1 MRAAIE
7 PCAQEKVK
15 ELEKETSE
23 LETIFDVFRDFPE
36 DQKIM
41 PIEETKLGDLSS
53 DQKAFLADHG
63 ILIKDTR
70 DNKFYMPEII
80 WKGLSFRSSR
90 PGRIG
95 TMRLQR
101 LAAAKER

>member
-1 MRAAIE
+1 MRAIE

-15 ELEKETSE
+15 EPEKEISE
-23 LETIFDVFRDFPE
+23 LETIFDVLRDLPE

-41 PIEETKLGDLSS
+41 PIEESKLGNLSS
-53 DQKAFLADHG
+53 DQKTFLADQG
-63 ILIKDTR
+63 ILIKNKR

-80 WKGLSFRSSR
+80 WEGLGFRSSR